1 MPRNVA
7 FQGNFREIMD
17 VCKYKKVYVIYFLIM
32 YCDMCIYNFIWY
44 IDNDKYEFNSRT
56 VGRFNNYNHK
66 HVIYMK
72 KTPKITQRQEIDKD
86 VHKNICIVYKY
97 KDFI

>member
-1 MPRNVA
+1 MISMNLTP
-7 FQGNFREIMD
+7 
-17 VCKYKKVYVIYFLIM
+17 
-32 YCDMCIYNFIWY
+32 
-44 IDNDKYEFNSRT
+44 
-56 VGRFNNYNHK
+56 GRSGVLTTIIINTL
-66 HVIYMK
+66 YMGK